1 MRLQPMVLVAG
12 LGVLAA
18 GCARRDQAD
27 LAADSARV
35 ADSLTAARAADPA
48 AATGGAGR
56 SATTGGRENLVTVT
70 EATPGLLA
78 QAKFIP
84 IDAQHLAQTKFPEGM
99 VNSGMIERRA
109 GELVYTFEIQQKGVD
124 GVELVLVNAMD
135 GSILNTIHKDAAVS
149 QNPPVKKP

>member
-1 MRLQPMVLVAG
+1 MRPQSMVLVAG

-18 GCARRDQAD
+18 ACARRDQAD

-35 ADSLTAARAADPA
+35 ADSLTAAA
-48 AATGGAGR
+48 AASAGAGR
-56 SATTGGRENLVTVT
+56 STNPAGRENLVTVT

-99 VNSGMIERRA
+99 VKSGSIERRA

-149 QNPPVKKP
+149 QNPSVKKP

>member
-1 MRLQPMVLVAG
+1 MWLQPMLLVAG

-27 LAADSARV
+27 RAADSARV
-35 ADSLTAARAADPA
+35 ADALTAARAAAP
-48 AATGGAGR
+48 GGAGG

-99 VNSGMIERRA
+99 VKSGMIERRA

-135 GSILNTIHKDAAVS
+135 GSILNTIHKDAVS

>member
-1 MRLQPMVLVAG
+1 MRLKPMVLVAG

-27 LAADSARV
+27 RAADSARV
-35 ADSLTAARAADPA
+35 ADSVSAVRAANSA
-48 AATGGAGR
+48 AAPGGAVR
-56 SATTGGRENLVTVT
+56 SANPAGRENLVTVT

-84 IDAQHLAQTKFPEGM
+84 IDAQHLAQTKFPEG
-99 VNSGMIERRA
+99 VVKSGMIERRA

-124 GVELVLVNAMD
+124 GVELVMVNAID
-135 GSILNTIHKDAAVS
+135 GSILNTIHQDAAVVK
-149 QNPPVKKP
+149 NPPLKKP

>member
-1 MRLQPMVLVAG
+1 MRLQPMLLVAG

-27 LAADSARV
+27 RAADSARM
-35 ADSLTAARAADPA
+35 ADSLTAARAAAP
-48 AATGGAGR
+48 GGAGG
-56 SATTGGRENLVTVT
+56 SPTTGGRENLVTVT

-99 VNSGMIERRA
+99 VKSGMIERRA

-135 GSILNTIHKDAAVS
+135 GSILNTIHKDAVS